1 MKAKIADMLIWMA
14 VSVAAALTII
24 SLRTMAYAF
33 AASFDQSQGTA
44 LLAPDGTIE
53 EAPPIEARLGP
64 TEFWML
70 LVEILFSIAIS
81 LLIIG
86 FAFAAAMPGRL
97 MVGALLAQVAVIGS
111 LLAPSVG
118 YRVGTVVVRPAAIAL
133 GIAQL
138 AHVAFFIRAMQ
149 ALLG

>member
-1 MKAKIADMLIWMA
+1 MSEMLIWMA
-14 VSVAAALTII
+14 VIVAAALTII

-33 AASFDQSQGTA
+33 VASFDSSSATA
-44 LLAPDGTIE
+44 LLSPDGTITEITE
-53 EAPPIEARLGP
+53 EPGRLGP

-70 LVEILFSIAIS
+70 LVEILFSVAIS

-86 FAFAAAMPGRL
+86 FAFATAMPGRL
-97 MVGALLAQVAVIGS
+97 MVGALLAQVAVLGS
-111 LLAPSVG
+111 LVAPSLG
-118 YRVGTVVVRPAAIAL
+118 YRIGNVIVRPAAIAL
-133 GIAQL
+133 GVAQL